1 MKRDLKLWKC
11 DDGTYDVL
19 DYYDCD
25 KETGEA
31 AIVATNVPAGVFLHA
46 DEILATLR
54 NSRDTVAA
62 ALRITAPQ
70 WFSTEAEIAEHVTI
84 RQIDAAIKLA
94 TGETACPT
102 N

>member
-19 DYYDCD
+19 DYYDVD
-25 KETGEA
+25 PETGEA

-46 DEILATLR
+46 DEIMATLR
-54 NSRDTVAA
+54 NARDTVAA

-70 WFSTEAEIAEHVTI
+70 WYGTEAEIAEHVTI
-84 RQIDAAIKLA
+84 RKIDAAIKLA
-94 TGETACPT
+94 TGETA
-102 N
+102 